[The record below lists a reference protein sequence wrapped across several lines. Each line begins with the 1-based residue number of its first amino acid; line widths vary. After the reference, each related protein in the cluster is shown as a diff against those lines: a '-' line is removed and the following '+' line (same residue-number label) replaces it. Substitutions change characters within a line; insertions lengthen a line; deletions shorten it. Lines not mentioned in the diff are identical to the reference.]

1 MCQERRGMEWNRRR
15 KWSAERQEEV
25 QKANKCPSGNLDAQ
39 ELPGAAHNARD
50 LAGGHEGY
58 GHVPQVK
65 GVLTT

>member
-1 MCQERRGMEWNRRR
+1 MRQERRGMEWNRRR

-25 QKANKCPSGNLDAQ
+25 QKAIKWPSGNLDAQ
-39 ELPGAAHNARD
+39 EPAGAAHNARD
-50 LAGGHEGY
+50 LAGGPEGY